1 MKRALVIE
9 KLPCHHE
16 LIPTWVWL
24 LIELGYK
31 VDVLARAPPHRD
43 ITKYMSTIMGLQFRL
58 VNSANM
64 TDYALVIN
72 NSVYTA
78 DSKMKT
84 RLYKGQ
90 NITLS
95 VLHALPA
102 AGSSEYPDECRLNN
116 HYTVALGPH
125 LEEAMLSAR
134 VPNIRLPP
142 IFFGPI
148 PEGIKKIKDTF
159 IVQGVLERF
168 RRNYDVI
175 PTLVNDIQSQTYEFK
190 ITLLGDSLNDDTSL
204 LESLREKI
212 VNEKLRETLQCK
224 QNLTYDHFL
233 LGIRSSGWVMPLVD
247 NTFSHGYFTQ
257 KITSSVMLA
266 IGNETPL
273 LLHSRLANIYSLTD
287 GENCLTYDD
296 NGEQKAFVRAL
307 RMTSDEYQ
315 RIRANVS
322 RLRNEWLEN
331 SLNQA
336 RACNI

>member
-24 LIELGYK
+24 LSEMGYK

-43 ITKYMSTIMGLQFRL
+43 ITKYMSTIMGLSFRL
-58 VNSANM
+58 VNSAKM
-64 TDYALVIN
+64 TDYNLVVN
-72 NSVYTA
+72 NSIYPATPD
-78 DSKMKT
+78 DSKMQTK
-84 RLYKGQ
+84 LYKGQ
-90 NITLS
+90 NLTLS
-95 VLHALPA
+95 VLHSLPT
-102 AGSSEYPDECRLNN
+102 SEYPIQCREDK
-116 HYTVALGPH
+116 HYTIALGH
-125 LEEAMLSAR
+125 HIKEALLSTG
-134 VPNIRLPP
+134 VPNILLPP

-148 PEGIKKIKDTF
+148 PEGIKKVKDTF

-190 ITLLGDSLNDDTSL
+190 ITLLGDSPNDDTSL
-204 LESLREKI
+204 LDSLRDKI
-212 VNEKLRETLQCK
+212 VNEKQREMLQCK

-273 LLHSRLANIYSLTD
+273 LLHSRLAKIYSLTD

-296 NGEQKAFVRAL
+296 NGEQKAFGRAL
-307 RMTSDEYQ
+307 RMTSEEYQ
-315 RIRANVS
+315 KIRTNVS
-322 RLRNEWLEN
+322 RLRIKWLEN
-331 SLNQA
+331 SITQA